1 MKQRISLWFY
11 INPLNKKETD
21 EYIRSRLR
29 RAGLETSCF
38 KQKAIDEIFR
48 YSEGIPRLINI
59 LCDNSLTIGYATDK
73 KKIDKK
79 IIQEAIDD
87 LEGGQRSLPESGR
100 TSDSTG
106 HALSSPM
113 VGKPKGSHL
122 AEQKKKKTRGWS
134 FFSLIFWI
142 YVFILA
148 GILLLN
154 FGVLSNQRQT
164 SKPSSAG
171 VIKKPIPGAKPVKL
185 QTAIPSPPG

>member
-1 MKQRISLWFY
+1 M
-11 INPLNKKETD
+11 NKKETD